1 MPAFEYQAVD
11 TAGKTKKGV
20 IEADTARH
28 ARSQLRDQG
37 STPVSIEEVAVY
49 EGGGAVRAKSW
60 GLSRS
65 IATPDLALL
74 TRQLATLV
82 HSGIPLEESLLV
94 VSEQM
99 GKPRIESMVMAIRSR
114 VLEGHSFAT
123 ALADF
128 PHVFNELYRATVES
142 GEQTGYLDRVL
153 ERLADYT
160 EARQK
165 LQQKIGVAL
174 LYPVMISIVAILVVT
189 ALLAYVVPQVV
200 QVFDSIDQQLPALT
214 VGLIATSDFIVNY
227 GIYLFLLI
235 MISVLIFKVALRSE
249 GVRRWYH
256 HLLLKLPLV
265 GRVVRGSNTA
275 RFTRTLSILS
285 ASGVPVLEALRISS
299 KVVTNLPMKEIIERA
314 AKQVSE
320 GAAVH
325 QSLDQGKIFPPMTIH
340 LIASGETS
348 GKLDDMLQRASI
360 QQEEELESLI
370 AGMTGVFEPLM
381 ILLMGGIVLT
391 IVVAILLPI
400 FDLNQLVK

>member
-275 RFTRTLSILS
+275 RFTRTLSMPKDS
-285 ASGVPVLEALRISS
+285 
-299 KVVTNLPMKEIIERA
+299 
-314 AKQVSE
+314 
-320 GAAVH
+320 
-325 QSLDQGKIFPPMTIH
+325 
-340 LIASGETS
+340 
-348 GKLDDMLQRASI
+348 
-360 QQEEELESLI
+360 
-370 AGMTGVFEPLM
+370 
-381 ILLMGGIVLT
+381 
-391 IVVAILLPI
+391 
-400 FDLNQLVK
+400 

>member
-1 MPAFEYQAVD
+1 MPAFEYQVVAP
-11 TAGKTKKGV
+11 AGKTKKGV

-28 ARSQLRDQG
+28 ARSLLREQG
-37 STPVSIEEVAVY
+37 GTPVAIEEVASR
-49 EGGGAVRAKSW
+49 EGGGDARSTSW
-60 GLSRS
+60 GLNRG
-65 IATPDLALL
+65 IATPDLALM
-74 TRQLATLV
+74 TRQLATLIQ
-82 HSGIPLEESLLV
+82 SGIPLEEALLV

-99 GKPRIESMVMAIRSR
+99 GKSRIESIVMAIRSR
-114 VLEGHSFAT
+114 VLEGHSFAV

-128 PHVFNELYRATVES
+128 PHIFSELYRATVEA

-214 VGLIATSDFIVNY
+214 VGLIATSDFIVDY
-227 GIYLFLLI
+227 GLYLFLALAV
-235 MISVLIFKVALRSE
+235 STLLFKVALRSE
-249 GVRRWYH
+249 VARRWYH
-256 HLLLKLPLV
+256 RLLLKIPLV

-285 ASGVPVLEALRISS
+285 ASGVPVLEALKISS

-320 GAAVH
+320 GGAVH
-325 QSLDQGKIFPPMTIH
+325 ESLNQGKIFPPMTIH
-340 LIASGETS
+340 LIASGEAS
-348 GKLDDMLQRASI
+348 GKLDDMLQRASV

-370 AGMTGVFEPLM
+370 AGMTGLFEPLM
-381 ILLMGGIVLT
+381 ILVMGGIVLT

-400 FDLNQLVK
+400 FDLNQLVQ